1 MSLQGVFS
9 HESVRILQLR
19 ALCLRWPARAICRKE
34 RHGRAEPNVV
44 YPGRRDHRR
53 TPGRKCRRIRSAAT
67 APHGRGGP
75 RLDATRSASRP
86 IFPIVTGP
94 DMQMF
99 GLQDSGSDQVGALP
113 DVDST
118 SFVCTSAAETDRLIK
133 QLKADDTVMPV
144 DPFSSSSPPGWA
156 CTST

>member
-1 MSLQGVFS
+1 
-9 HESVRILQLR
+9 
-19 ALCLRWPARAICRKE
+19 
-34 RHGRAEPNVV
+34 
-44 YPGRRDHRR
+44 
-53 TPGRKCRRIRSAAT
+53 
-67 APHGRGGP
+67 
-75 RLDATRSASRP
+75 
-86 IFPIVTGP
+86 
-94 DMQMF
+94 MQMF